1 MNNLIKRTWAEINL
15 DNIEHNYKLIRKNVD
30 KKTMMCCVIKA
41 DGYGHGAVQIARL
54 YEKLGADW
62 FCVSNIEEALEL
74 RHNAITLPI
83 LVLGYTPAECAKTLS
98 VNNISQAC
106 YSVEYAQLL
115 SENAVKQ
122 NVTINIHLKLDTGMS
137 RIGLMCQNFTRDNK
151 SIDEAEKICKLPNL
165 YPQGIF
171 THFAVSDEA
180 EQGKSFTL
188 NQFEC
193 YMHTVN
199 ALEERGIK
207 FDIKHCAN
215 SGAII
220 DYPQTHLDMVRA
232 GVILYGLS
240 PSAKLYG
247 KLELKPAMEL
257 KSVISQIKDI
267 EAGTTIS
274 YGRTYV
280 AEKTKKIATV
290 PVGYADGFIRKIA
303 EQGYISI
310 NGNRAKILGRIC
322 MDQLIVDAD
331 NTSDLKI
338 GDTVTLFGTGKNTPT
353 ADDIANWTGTI
364 NYEVV
369 CLISKRVARVYFKD
383 GKEVEI
389 ADHILK

>member
-83 LVLGYTPAECAKTLS
+83 LVLGYTPAECAKILS

-151 SIDEAEKICKLPNL
+151 SIDEAEKICRLPNL

-310 NGNRAKILGRIC
+310 NGNRAKILVRIC